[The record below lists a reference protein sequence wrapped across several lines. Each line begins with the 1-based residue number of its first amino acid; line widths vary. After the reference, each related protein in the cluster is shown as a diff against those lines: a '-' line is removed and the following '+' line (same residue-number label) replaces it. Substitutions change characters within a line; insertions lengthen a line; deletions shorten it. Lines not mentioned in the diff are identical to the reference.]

1 MGSGS
6 SRRRGA
12 AAAAAAPA
20 GRAAAEDRELLER
33 VLAECE
39 EAAAL
44 PGPGRRA
51 PAAGGIPPARG
62 AGRCGEAAAGGG
74 GGGGGGPPPEQAALS
89 PRRPPGPENNADHQC
104 PERNGKKPAGQSTIS
119 YDYSEEELM
128 ASIEQ
133 EYCR

>member
-12 AAAAAAPA
+12 AGAAAGP
-20 GRAAAEDRELLER
+20 GNRDPLGM
-33 VLAECE
+33 VLPEGE

-44 PGPGRRA
+44 PGPGCGA
-51 PAAGGIPPARG
+51 PAAGSILPPARDI
-62 AGRCGEAAAGGG
+62 GGSL
-74 GGGGGGPPPEQAALS
+74 PPRAALS
-89 PRRPPGPENNADHQC
+89 PRSPPGPENNTADHQC
-104 PERNGKKPAGQSTIS
+104 PQRNSKKPAGMSTIS

-128 ASIEQ
+128 ASIER

>member
-12 AAAAAAPA
+12 AAA
-20 GRAAAEDRELLER
+20 RAAVPVGKAPERRELLQTA
-33 VLAECE
+33 LAEGE

-44 PGPGRRA
+44 PAPGRRA
-51 PAAGGIPPARG
+51 PAAAGSPPLRDG
-62 AGRCGEAAAGGG
+62 GRCGDAAAGGG
-74 GGGGGGPPPEQAALS
+74 GGALLPQAALS
-89 PRRPPGPENNADHQC
+89 TRSPVSPENNNADHQC
-104 PERNGKKPAGQSTIS
+104 PQGNSKKPAGQSTIS

-128 ASIEQ
+128 ASIER